1 MTLERFAR
9 HLCGLAAAVLLAAC
23 GGGGDSASCD
33 VASQKTWLRSY
44 MLDWYY
50 WSGLSPNPDPAGYAS
65 VADYFQALKYTSYPG
80 IGVEPWSYIQDS
92 VSYNRFFA
100 EGRAMDYGL
109 SVNGREGVLPL
120 KIRYVEPRSPAAAA
134 GLLRGDVI
142 KAIDGV
148 ADSTLISSD
157 FAVLSPHRPASRSRW
172 TSSVPACRSA
182 SHWRRPNTR

>member
-100 EGRAMDYGL
+100 EGRSMDYGV

-148 ADSTLISSD
+148 ADSTLITGD
-157 FAVLSPHRPASRSRW
+157 FAVFSPAQAGQQVTLDIERAGVPQRVTLSA
-172 TSSVPACRSA
+172 VGA
-182 SHWRRPNTR
+182 